1 MKEVKHYICEICGIE
16 YHDKQKCQEC
26 EKNHKQIKK
35 IISTKYQSLSMNVKG
50 YPVSITVEMDD
61 GKELTFKR

>member
-35 IISTKYQSLSMNVKG
+35 LFLQNIKVYL
-50 YPVSITVEMDD
+50 
-61 GKELTFKR
+61 

>member
-50 YPVSITVEMDD
+50 YPVSIT
-61 GKELTFKR
+61 

>member
-35 IISTKYQSLSMNVKG
+35 NYFYKISKFIYECKRIPCFNYCG
-50 YPVSITVEMDD
+50 D
-61 GKELTFKR
+61 G